1 MANSIVKEYPSPSA
15 GVSYLK
21 YVALLYQIY
30 VSSTSGLLVIGKTY
44 QIDTLVAGDDFANVG
59 YVASSTPFIATGTTP
74 TVWTNS
80 TEVINIT
87 DSAPI
92 ATVLENTLGEII
104 TWTYV
109 SPGYYVGTTPIG
121 IDLNKSTVSLA
132 NTGTDKEAIYQ
143 ANIAG
148 NGEIRLYT
156 FSYNGT
162 DSAADRD
169 GWINRTPIEIRVY
182 P

>member
-1 MANSIVKEYPSPSA
+1 MANTIVKEYPSPSA
-15 GVSYLK
+15 GASYLN
-21 YVALLYQIY
+21 YVALLTQTY
-30 VSSTSGLLVIGKTY
+30 VSSTSGLLVVGKTY

-92 ATVLENTLGEII
+92 ATVFENTLGDTVE
-104 TWTYV
+104 WTYV
-109 SPGYYVGTTPIG
+109 NEGVYFSNTLSVLDRTKTLVVITSNYGDANYTVQGYCSGSNAIEIYSFTISTGLGTNDILYNTP
-121 IDLNKSTVSLA
+121 V
-132 NTGTDKEAIYQ
+132 
-143 ANIAG
+143 
-148 NGEIRLYT
+148 
-156 FSYNGT
+156 
-162 DSAADRD
+162 
-169 GWINRTPIEIRVY
+169 EIRVY